1 MDIINK
7 ALDLIQA
14 ELGADIFTDEK
25 RDWFELNFR
34 LAHGGDR
41 HYVASVRA
49 FEVAQKHAEV
59 RRLIRQGIGNS
70 AIAERVGLTRQQVW
84 NIRQEM
90 TVTTSSAAP

>member
-1 MDIINK
+1 MDILNK

-25 RDWFELNFR
+25 REHFERQFR
-34 LAHGGDR
+34 FNHGGDR

-49 FEVAQKHAEV
+49 MEVANKHQEV
-59 RRLIRQGIGNS
+59 RRMIRQGIGNT

-90 TVTTSSAAP
+90 TVTTSNHQP

>member
-1 MDIINK
+1 MDILNK

-25 RDWFELNFR
+25 RDHFERQFR
-34 LAHGGDR
+34 FDHGGDR

-49 FEVAQKHAEV
+49 MEVTQKHQEV
-59 RRLIRQGIGNS
+59 RRLIRQGIGNT
-70 AIAERVGLTRQQVW
+70 AIAERIGLTRQQVW

-90 TVTTSSAAP
+90 TTAPSSPLP